1 MLFEASR
8 GEARTRRPAV
18 FPAGT
23 AVAYT
28 QQTPPEPSE
37 PGREPQ
43 AKGPRGVRPG
53 RGDRHSHI
61 TARTTGAFEG
71 AGA

>member
-28 QQTPPEPSE
+28 QQL
-37 PGREPQ
+37 GRAMGTATAP
-43 AKGPRGVRPG
+43 
-53 RGDRHSHI
+53 
-61 TARTTGAFEG
+61 TARTTDAFEG